1 MHTVV
6 ETNAYLSDAKALDED
21 DRRRIVDHL
30 ANNPEAGKE
39 IGHGIRKVR
48 IGREGGGKSGGFRVL
63 TAYFDENYPV
73 YLLIV
78 FAKNDIEN
86 ISKSEAKDI
95 ADEVKKIKSTIAE
108 KRKAK

>member
-30 ANNPEAGKE
+30 ANNPKAGKE

-48 IGREGGGKSGGFRVL
+48 IGR
-63 TAYFDENYPV
+63 
-73 YLLIV
+73 
-78 FAKNDIEN
+78 
-86 ISKSEAKDI
+86 
-95 ADEVKKIKSTIAE
+95 
-108 KRKAK
+108 